1 MAKAS
6 TAAEPSMEEI
16 LASIRRIISDDSPTA
31 EAPPP
36 APAKPAAVKAAPAPK
51 PVEEPATEEHFNQD
65 DLDRLFAKGDEE
77 EAPVEEEAVLDLVEE
92 VAVPEAEPMVLVEGL
107 MPHEADVQFVD
118 PSELEMEPE
127 PEPEPEP
134 VIAPPSPAPKAAA
147 RKAPPPPPPPP
158 VESFDEV
165 DAGEPEEPLISAHAG
180 ASVNAAF
187 GQLTHTILSAKA
199 KTLDD
204 LVKEMLRPMLKGWLD
219 ENLPVIVERL
229 VRAEIERVSR
239 GR

>member
-6 TAAEPSMEEI
+6 AAAEPSMEEI
-16 LASIRRIISDDSPTA
+16 LASIRRIISDDSPA
-31 EAPPP
+31 ADAPAP
-36 APAKPAAVKAAPAPK
+36 APAKPAAVKVAPAPR
-51 PVEEPATEEHFNQD
+51 PVEEPAAAEHFNQD

-77 EAPVEEEAVLDLVEE
+77 EAAAEDETVLDLVEE
-92 VAVPEAEPMVLVEGL
+92 DAEPDAEPMVLVEGL

-118 PSELEMEPE
+118 PSDMEME

-134 VIAPPSPAPKAAA
+134 VIAPPPPPPKAAA
-147 RKAPPPPPPPP
+147 RKAPPPPPPP
-158 VESFDEV
+158 VESFDEI